1 MINESEILCL
11 RLNNGQYLHLQVTDR
26 YTPEDQYEDAF
37 EFVVW
42 TDCYQKHERVRFLTI
57 TSKAVN
63 YGHGDSLRLH
73 ELVDDIL
80 QEDRL
85 CRWLEREF
93 TRPLRGEWHAGY
105 FL

>member
-1 MINESEILCL
+1 MVKESEILYLC
-11 RLNNGQYLHLQVTDR
+11 LNNGQILHLQVTDCH
-26 YTPEDQYEDAF
+26 TPEDQYENAF

-42 TDCYQKHERVRFLTI
+42 TDCYAMHDRVRSLTI

-85 CRWLEREF
+85 CRWLARGF